1 MENKVYTIKKTR
13 PGSVIFSLSPLSNS
27 SLKKEIYLTNKRPQM
42 NIPLDWALT
51 VFVDN
56 GLYALFKEGY
66 FTFNNL
72 DDLLQEA
79 RNAGVY
85 FGDELDFTPAKE
97 DSISKILNVLKA
109 GKRPEILK
117 AIDNYGKD
125 LVQDVATTNL
135 SSLSMSVVHLLEE
148 LWKIQLTLDEK

>member
-97 DSISKILNVLKA
+97 DSTSKILNVLKA

-117 AIDNYGKD
+117 VIDNYGKD